1 MYYIRGE
8 RNWRYVSPSPGLR
21 IHAYRKYMQTYA
33 DTRVRDSGN
42 VRTRS
47 LNLTCQWL
55 TQIPTPDTLCIP
67 DFTPDNALVTYAY
80 NQKHGLRSR
89 ESKQQPSD
97 NQRFQ
102 QRFARLFPS
111 PGVIASF
118 NLVVRST
125 TYRSTMYRQFGIG
138 FEQRK
143 LIQLAGDRKLPKDSV
158 GRI

>member
-1 MYYIRGE
+1 M
-8 RNWRYVSPSPGLR
+8 
-21 IHAYRKYMQTYA
+21 
-33 DTRVRDSGN
+33 
-42 VRTRS
+42 
-47 LNLTCQWL
+47 
-55 TQIPTPDTLCIP
+55 
-67 DFTPDNALVTYAY
+67 PDNAVVTYAY
-80 NQKHGLRSR
+80 NQEHGLRSR

-102 QRFARLFPS
+102 QRFFPS

-143 LIQLAGDRKLPKDSV
+143 LIQLAGDRKLPKGSV
-158 GRI
+158 GRIWRFSSVIKNFVPYAELLERDIWLCKYLWFNLNFCSAVYIICLGLFVTECNLITKLKDL

>member
-1 MYYIRGE
+1 M
-8 RNWRYVSPSPGLR
+8 
-21 IHAYRKYMQTYA
+21 
-33 DTRVRDSGN
+33 
-42 VRTRS
+42 
-47 LNLTCQWL
+47 
-55 TQIPTPDTLCIP
+55 
-67 DFTPDNALVTYAY
+67 PDNALVTYAY
-80 NQKHGLRSR
+80 NQEHELRSR

-102 QRFARLFPS
+102 QRFPIFPS
-111 PGVIASF
+111 AGVIASF

-143 LIQLAGDRKLPKDSV
+143 LIQLAGDRKLPKGSV